1 MKFFSSNYS
10 NNKWITNSSANL
22 IGGLASAGMSILLPA
37 MMAKYLSTEAFSVWA
52 LAFQVIT
59 YVNLLGLGLQ
69 NATAR
74 AIAYSTE
81 SDRPKV
87 TKAAISLAKNASIFA
102 LIILIG
108 LTSIYPMLFPQVN
121 PGLIYEFRIVIFMF
135 GLASIS
141 QIVAQVD
148 FGVFQGLHK
157 NIIFIS
163 PQMAVRF
170 LTLFLVWLGIKT
182 EQSMG
187 MIALLMAFSM
197 ALIWPLMR
205 IAFFKF
211 VPWSQEIKKVTLN
224 KVFKYDLLK
233 YCGTLSVWSISTL
246 LINSMG
252 LLIVGR
258 FDLKMAGAYSIA
270 MTAALVV
277 LGFLGSSLSP
287 LMTITAEKYATEAG
301 RKELPQVLFK
311 TTLLVSI
318 TLNLIFAAI
327 IGLYPELLQLWVGE
341 NFILTTGPI
350 LVVLVGAHC
359 LRNIGAPY
367 SLMLLA
373 TGLHKRALTSSL
385 LEGASNVIASLIF
398 GYKWGALGV
407 AYGTLF
413 GSIVGICTVLLFNT
427 KSTPELTPKR
437 LLYISQTIIIPILLF
452 SPLQYLLIK
461 WQFSRGFLG

>member
-1 MKFFSSNYS
+1 MKFLTSNHLK
-10 NNKWITNSSANL
+10 NKWITNSSANL

-37 MMAKYLSTEAFSVWA
+37 MMATYLSTEAFSVWA
-52 LAFQVIT
+52 LAFQIIT

-74 AIAYSTE
+74 AIAYSTD
-81 SDRPKV
+81 SDSPKV
-87 TKAAISLAKNASIFA
+87 AKAAISLSKNTSIFA
-102 LIILIG
+102 LIILVG
-108 LTSIYPMLFPQVN
+108 LTFIYPMLFPQVN
-121 PGLIYEFRIVIFMF
+121 PGLIYEFRIITFMF

-148 FGVFQGLHK
+148 FGIFQGLHK

-163 PQMAVRF
+163 PQIVVRI
-170 LTLFLVWLGIKT
+170 LTIFLVWLGIKT

-187 MIALLMAFSM
+187 VIALLIAFSM
-197 ALIWPLMR
+197 ALILPMMR

-211 VPWSQEIKKVTLN
+211 VPWAQEIRNVALDKAC
-224 KVFKYDLLK
+224 KYDLLK

-246 LINSMG
+246 LINSVG

-277 LGFLGSSLSP
+277 LGLLGSSLSP

-301 RKELPQVLFK
+301 RKELPDVLFK
-311 TTLLVSI
+311 TTLVVSI
-318 TLNLIFAAI
+318 VLNLTFAAM
-327 IGLYPELLQLWVGE
+327 IGLYPELLKLWVGA
-341 NFILTTGPI
+341 NFVLTTGPI

-373 TGLHKRALTSSL
+373 TGLHKRALISSL
-385 LEGASNVIASLIF
+385 LEGVSNVIASLIF

-413 GSIVGICTVLLFNT
+413 GAVVGISTVLLLNT
-427 KSTPELTPKR
+427 KNTPELTPKR
-437 LLYISQTIIIPILLF
+437 FIYIIQTIIIPILLF
-452 SPLQYLLIK
+452 SPLQYFLIK
-461 WQFSRGFLG
+461 WQLSRVFLG